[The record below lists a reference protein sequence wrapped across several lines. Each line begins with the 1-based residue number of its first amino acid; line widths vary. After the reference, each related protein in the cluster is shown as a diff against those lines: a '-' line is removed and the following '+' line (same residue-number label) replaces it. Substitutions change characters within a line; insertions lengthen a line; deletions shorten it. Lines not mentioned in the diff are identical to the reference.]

1 MYKSLFKFLIFF
13 VLGCF
18 LTESITAQTPNRYQ
32 PFSHQ
37 FYQKFDNKI
46 YSQKTK
52 FHSSIKPYFIDD
64 TILKPSVDSFFNVNL
79 DTNKKSW
86 AHRKLFQEHF
96 IEVKNKDF
104 TVFADFLPDFTL
116 GYDEVTGQNT
126 WLNTRGY
133 QLGGTIGDKFFF
145 YTSGFENQAKFP
157 NYITEFVNENGII
170 PGEVNDKF
178 GPRKSIKD
186 WAYATAILSYTPVKY
201 LNVTLGQ
208 DKNFIGDGYRSM
220 LLSDVAANY
229 PFLRLTANLG
239 NVKYM
244 ALWAQFQDLKSPQ
257 FSYDNGF
264 RKKWGVFHYLDW
276 NVTDRLSVGIF
287 DAIIWQDADSTGKRG
302 FDFSYVNPLI
312 FLRPVEGQNGSPD
325 NALVGLNLKYELLKN
340 LTVYGQFLADEFTA
354 KEVFA
359 GNGYWANK
367 FAYQIGIR
375 GFDMFSVK
383 RLNYLFEF
391 NTARPFTY
399 TQRSSLLNFGHYN
412 QPLAHLYG
420 ANFRETVGILN
431 YSLGK
436 FDFSGKVNLAQ
447 YGLDA
452 SANDNFGKDI
462 YKPYSTRNSDYNN
475 ITTQGLKTSL
485 LVATGRISYLINP
498 KYNLRLELGG
508 LIRSESN
515 DRSDRNTTLISF
527 GLRSSFRNFYDDF

>member
-1 MYKSLFKFLIFF
+1 MYKSAFKFLIFF

-18 LTESITAQTPNRYQ
+18 LTESITAQTPNHYQ
-32 PFSHQ
+32 PFSHH
-37 FYQKFDNKI
+37 FYQKFDDKVYN
-46 YSQKTK
+46 QKNR

-64 TILKPSVDSFFNVNL
+64 SILKPSVDSFFNMNL
-79 DTNKKSW
+79 DTNKRSW
-86 AHRKLFQEHF
+86 AHRKLFQEHLF
-96 IEVKNKDF
+96 DIKSKEF
-104 TVFADFLPDFTL
+104 TVYADFLPDFNL
-116 GYDEVTGQNT
+116 GYDEVRGEST

-157 NYITEFVNENGII
+157 NYITRFVNENGII

-178 GPRKSIKD
+178 GPGRSIKD

-229 PFLRLTANLG
+229 PFLKLTANLG

-244 ALWAQFQDLKSPQ
+244 AMWAQFQDLRSPQ

-276 NVTDRLSVGIF
+276 NVTERLSVGIF

-367 FAYQIGIR
+367 FAYQIGVR

-420 ANFRETVGILN
+420 ANFREAVGILN
-431 YSLGK
+431 YNLGK
-436 FDFSGKVNLAQ
+436 FDFAGKVNLAQ

-452 SANDNFGKDI
+452 TANDNFGKDI
-462 YKPYSTRNSDYNN
+462 YKPYGTRNSDYNN

-515 DRSDRNTTLISF
+515 DRGDRNTALISL